1 MNTEFF
7 KALDALE
14 REKGIPKDYMIEKV
28 EAALLT
34 AFKRD
39 TGFSNVRIVLDPVK
53 KDVKVYR
60 LLTVVDPDAVVEP
73 AAADVKES
81 VEVAE
86 EAPEVTEEIKPEK
99 KSIFLDDDDEDRC
112 GILYDSD
119 NSSKK
124 KVQEQKSK
132 INEMTEI
139 TLEKAREKSKRV
151 KVGDVVEYEIKPKN
165 FGRISAQTA
174 KQVIIQGIREA
185 ERGIMIK
192 EYESKKEEIISA
204 VVNKVDTMTG
214 NASLEI
220 GRNEVTLFKNEQI
233 PGEVLREGDK
243 IKVYVMEIKKD
254 TRGQAVVLSRT
265 HPGLVKRLFELEV
278 PEILDGTVIIK
289 SVAREAGSRTK
300 ISVYSRDPNVD
311 PIGSCIG
318 PKGIRK
324 NNITCEINGEKIDII
339 KYSDNMEEYVKA
351 ALSPAN
357 VESVVETGERSCRA
371 LVEDDQL
378 SLAIGKEGQNAR
390 LAAKLTGYKIDI
402 KSATAARAA
411 MMNDIIEGK
420 AETTTTLGGE
430 LARALK
436 EAAEKGED
444 LL

>member
-14 REKGIPKDYMIEKV
+14 RQKGIPKEYMIEKV

-39 TGFSNVRIVLDPVK
+39 NGYSNVRIVLDPIK
-53 KDVKVYR
+53 KDVKVYK
-60 LLTVVDPDAVVEP
+60 LLTVVDPDAEVVENVSE
-73 AAADVKES
+73 VKDT
-81 VEVAE
+81 VQDHE
-86 EAPEVTEEIKPEK
+86 EAVPEK
-99 KSIFLDDDDEDRC
+99 KSIFHDDDDDQDRC

-119 NSSKK
+119 TDKK
-124 KVQEQKSK
+124 KTNDNKKV
-132 INEMTEI
+132 INEAIEI
-139 TLEKAREKSKRV
+139 SLEKAREKSKRV
-151 KVGDVVEYEIKPKN
+151 KVGDVVEVEIKPKN

-192 EYESKKEEIISA
+192 EYESKKEEIVTALVS
-204 VVNKVDTMTG
+204 KVDTMTG
-214 NASLEI
+214 NAVLEI
-220 GRNEVTLFKNEQI
+220 GKNEVTLFKNEQI
-233 PGEVLREGDK
+233 PGEVLTEGDT

-324 NNITCEINGEKIDII
+324 NNITDEINGEKIDII
-339 KYSDNMEEYVKA
+339 KYSENVEEYVKA

-357 VESVVETGERSCRA
+357 VDSVIETGERSCRA
-371 LVEDDQL
+371 LVDDEQL

-390 LAAKLTGYKIDI
+390 LAAKLTGFKIDI

-411 MMNDIIEGK
+411 LMSDIIEGK

-436 EAAEKGED
+436 EAADNGDE
-444 LL
+444 LM